1 MVAGSVM
8 MAILWGYASTKHR
21 LIEPG
26 LSKKVIRSE
35 TLLPLATGGIFL
47 VSIGI
52 AFIDPDLAKFSWI
65 IVLLASLL
73 SRRI

>member
-1 MVAGSVM
+1 
-8 MAILWGYASTKHR
+8 
-21 LIEPG
+21 
-26 LSKKVIRSE
+26 VIRSE
-35 TLLPLATGGIFL
+35 TILPLATGGIFL

-73 SRRI
+73 SHRT